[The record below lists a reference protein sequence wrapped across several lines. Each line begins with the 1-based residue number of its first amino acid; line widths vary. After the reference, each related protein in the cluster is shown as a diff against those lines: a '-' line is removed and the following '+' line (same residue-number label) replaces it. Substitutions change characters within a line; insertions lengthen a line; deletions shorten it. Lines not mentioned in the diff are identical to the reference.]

1 MRVDVYSTFDAV
13 LSCVCPTHC
22 GHPFTETLR
31 AFEFTE
37 ASLLSLIRSQTIVT
51 RISQGAVSDEM
62 SLAEAQ
68 VAKIAERGL
77 LTGTLSQSTKIELDS
92 QSRHFFSEIMAQGDG
107 VSGEI
112 RNLAYG
118 RR

>member
-1 MRVDVYSTFDAV
+1 MLVDVYSTLDAV
-13 LSCVCPTHC
+13 LTHVGPTQRRY
-22 GHPFTETLR
+22 PFAEALR

-37 ASLLSLIRSQTIVT
+37 ASLSSIIA
-51 RISQGAVSDEM
+51 RISQGAVLDEM

-68 VAKIAERGL
+68 VAKIAERWL
-77 LTGTLSQSTKIELDS
+77 LTRTLSQSRKVELDS
-92 QSRHFFSEIMAQGDG
+92 QPRHFFSEITVQGVG

-112 RNLAYG
+112 RNLVYS